1 MANTFKLKTLDGSA
15 IAANTASTVYT
26 SPAATTAIFLGLT
39 LANITAAPIYVTVL
53 IDNADG
59 DNVNFLKSVPIPTG
73 SSIEVMAGNKVNLET
88 GDIIKVK
95 SDVANSL
102 DTCLSIMEQT

>member
-26 SPAATTAIFLGLT
+26 SPAATTAIVLGLT
-39 LANITAAPIYVTVL
+39 LANITAATIYVTVL

-59 DNVNFLKSVPIPTG
+59 DNVNFLKGVPIPTG

>member
-26 SPAATTAIFLGLT
+26 SPAATTAIVLGLT
-39 LANITAAPIYVTVL
+39 LANITAATIYVTVL

-59 DNVNFLKSVPIPTG
+59 DNINFLKSVPIPTG

>member
-1 MANTFKLKTLDGSA
+1 MVRLLLLTLPQLF
-15 IAANTASTVYT
+15 IL
-26 SPAATTAIFLGLT
+26 PLPQQRQLLT
-39 LANITAAPIYVTVL
+39 LANITAATIYVTVL

>member
-26 SPAATTAIFLGLT
+26 SPAATTAIVLGLT
-39 LANITAAPIYVTVL
+39 LANITAATIYVTVL

>member
-26 SPAATTAIFLGLT
+26 SPAATTTIVLGLT
-39 LANITAAPIYVTVL
+39 LANITSATIFVTVL

-59 DNVNFLKSVPIPTG
+59 DNVNFLKGVPIPTG
-73 SSIEVMAGNKVNLET
+73 SAIEVMAGNKINLET
-88 GDIIKVK
+88 GDLIKVK
-95 SDVANSL
+95 SATANSL

>member
-26 SPAATTAIFLGLT
+26 SPAATTAIVLGLT
-39 LANITAAPIYVTVL
+39 LANITAATIYVTVL

-95 SDVANSL
+95 SDAANSL

>member
-26 SPAATTAIFLGLT
+26 SPAAT
-39 LANITAAPIYVTVL
+39 IYVTVL

-59 DNVNFLKSVPIPTG
+59 DNINFLKSVPIPTG